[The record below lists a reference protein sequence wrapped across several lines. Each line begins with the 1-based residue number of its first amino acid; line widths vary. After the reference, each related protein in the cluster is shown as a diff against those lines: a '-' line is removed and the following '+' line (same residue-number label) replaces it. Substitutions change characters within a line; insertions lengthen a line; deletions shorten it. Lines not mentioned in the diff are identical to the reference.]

1 MNNSSPG
8 RRREHL
14 GIAQAIQ
21 PMRRRVRKTHEN
33 RPAGGG
39 GHARFRRLAQNFGAI
54 GVGQNEPR
62 ILWHDFDG
70 HGLGIAKKSL
80 SQLAR

>member
-14 GIAQAIQ
+14 GIAQA
-21 PMRRRVRKTHEN
+21 MRRRVRKTHEH

-39 GHARFRRLAQNFGAI
+39 GHAMFRRLAQNFA
-54 GVGQNEPR
+54 
-62 ILWHDFDG
+62 
-70 HGLGIAKKSL
+70 
-80 SQLAR
+80 